1 MDRQADAALT
11 SLVARTGTD
20 SLVAQAAEAASQCDA
35 SFFLA
40 ALTPRLAPGRR
51 SELAEKLLRTRR
63 FSFDMAK
70 MIAGGTARL
79 ENPLTAPAGAVLL
92 AALRRDNAKPS
103 DELTELFALGLIA
116 SRTAARQA
124 LERLNSAGLLQGDP
138 RLDMLR
144 LNAALDDNGVK
155 P

>member
-1 MDRQADAALT
+1 M
-11 SLVARTGTD
+11 
-20 SLVAQAAEAASQCDA
+20 
-35 SFFLA
+35 
-40 ALTPRLAPGRR
+40 RR
-51 SELAEKLLRTRR
+51 VSRTRNR
-63 FSFDMAK
+63 P
-70 MIAGGTARL
+70 T
-79 ENPLTAPAGAVLL
+79 PAPAGAVLF
-92 AALRRDNAKPS
+92 AALGRDNAKPS

-124 LERLNSAGLLQGDP
+124 LERLNGAGLLQGDP